1 MSSEKRIIEVM
12 DTTLRDGEQT
22 PGVSFNAK
30 EKLAIAKILLEDLK
44 VDRIEIASAR
54 VSDNEKDSVK
64 EICRWARKNGYIDRI
79 EVLGFVDNNRSVDWI
94 HETGCRT
101 MNILA
106 KGSLK
111 HLKVQ
116 LKKTEEQHIKNI
128 EDTISNA
135 A

>member
-135 A
+135 